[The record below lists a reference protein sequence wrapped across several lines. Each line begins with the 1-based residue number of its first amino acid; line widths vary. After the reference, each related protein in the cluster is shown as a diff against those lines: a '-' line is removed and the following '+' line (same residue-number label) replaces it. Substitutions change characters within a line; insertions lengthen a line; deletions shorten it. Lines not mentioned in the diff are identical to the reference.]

1 MQQTSAAWQ
10 DGPRSLLIRVFCGRD
25 ERGTEMKETTV
36 RVFFYGSYMNRDVL
50 AEVDLV
56 PSLLEVAR
64 LDGYDIRIAP
74 RANLVPSVQH
84 SVYGVI
90 AEATHAELARLYSHA
105 KDVLG
110 ETYLPHPVLTQLLA
124 GAWYP
129 ALCYIAPSMEP
140 RQPDPAYVDRI
151 IQPARELGLPAWYIK
166 RLEAQMDG

>member
-1 MQQTSAAWQ
+1 
-10 DGPRSLLIRVFCGRD
+10 
-25 ERGTEMKETTV
+25 MKEPTV
-36 RVFFYGSYMNRDVL
+36 RVFFYGSYMNRHVL
-50 AEVDLV
+50 AAVDLV

-74 RANLVPSVQH
+74 RANLVPSSQH
-84 SVYGVI
+84 CVYGVI

-110 ETYLPHPVLTQLLA
+110 ETYLPHPVLIQLLA
-124 GAWYP
+124 GAWHP

-140 RQPDPAYVDRI
+140 RPPDPAYVDRI